1 MPKPRLLDARLPTL
15 YLDYDGVLHPEN
27 VYRDRKTGK
36 PTLSCPEYPSASLFM
51 WATPLL
57 HRVQDRSL
65 QIVLSTSW
73 VPVLSFDR
81 ALAYLPE
88 QLQAFVAGST
98 YHRRRFTRDEWFQHH
113 RYQQIA
119 QHVQRH
125 HIAEWLALDDDV
137 DGWPDTARHRLA
149 ECDGVHG
156 VSRQWSAL
164 DTWLDKI
171 VPLPTATP
179 AP

>member
-1 MPKPRLLDARLPTL
+1 M
-15 YLDYDGVLHPEN
+15 LHPEKRVPRPKN
-27 VYRDRKTGK
+27 RQAYAVVSGIPLRFPIHVGHPFASSSAR
-36 PTLSCPEYPSASLFM
+36 PLSANHCAVHLVGS
-51 WATPLL
+51 
-57 HRVQDRSL
+57 
-65 QIVLSTSW
+65 
-73 VPVLSFDR
+73 VLSFDR

-119 QHVQRH
+119 QPVQRH

-156 VSRQWSAL
+156 VSHQWPTL
-164 DTWLDKI
+164 DTWLDK
-171 VPLPTATP
+171 VAPLPTANP